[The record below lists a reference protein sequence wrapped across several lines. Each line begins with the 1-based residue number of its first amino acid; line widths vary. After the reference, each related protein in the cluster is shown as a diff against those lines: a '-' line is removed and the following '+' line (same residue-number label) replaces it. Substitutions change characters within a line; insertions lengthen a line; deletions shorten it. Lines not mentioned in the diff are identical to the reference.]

1 MMAGTGGLIPLLCLC
16 ADGGGVAPAHPSVHR
31 AEPGPAS
38 ESDAPAIEIETSYVG
53 EIMGNARG
61 GRKRGARY
69 LDNAY
74 VAAAVD
80 LDRLAGWRGGRASVS
95 ALYNN
100 GTSLSD
106 LVGDDHGASNIE
118 TGVRTLRLYEAW
130 IEQRV
135 GKTSLRF
142 GLYDL
147 NSEFDALESSAPFVG
162 SSHGIGTDFGQTGQ
176 NGPSIFPVTSLALR
190 LDMEARPGVSVRAA
204 ILDGVPGD
212 PRHPARTAILLDR
225 GDGALLVG
233 EADVRVGDAR
243 FLLGHWRYTARF
255 DRHDGG
261 IGRGNK
267 GYYLRGESLLWQRN
281 DTRLSAFFRLGIAS
295 GRFNKMDR
303 FASGGFH
310 LAAPIA
316 ARPDDAFG
324 FAVSSGVL
332 SRDYRLEIPS
342 DKAET
347 AIEAT
352 YLLRLAPWL
361 ALQPSAQWIMSPGAE
376 RSVRDALVLGM
387 RFSIQYG
394 WSR

>member
-1 MMAGTGGLIPLLCLC
+1 MTGTGGLLPLLCLC
-16 ADGGGVAPAHPSVHR
+16 ADGGGVAPSHPAVHHGEPAR
-31 AEPGPAS
+31 AADDET
-38 ESDAPAIEIETSYVG
+38 PAIELEASYVS
-53 EIMGNARG
+53 EIIGNARG
-61 GRKRGARY
+61 GQKRRARY

-100 GTSLSD
+100 GASLGG

-118 TGVRTLRLYEAW
+118 TGVKALRLYEAW
-130 IEQRV
+130 VEQRV
-135 GKTSLRF
+135 GRASLRF

-147 NSEFDALESSAPFVG
+147 NSEFDALESSALFVG
-162 SSHGIGTDFGQTGQ
+162 SSHGIGTDIGQTGR

-190 LDMEARPGVSVRAA
+190 ADLEVRAGVRLRAA

-212 PRHPARTAILLDR
+212 PRHPARTAIQFHR
-225 GDGALLVG
+225 GEGALLIG
-233 EADVRVGDAR
+233 EADVRVADAR

-255 DRHDGG
+255 DRHDGAV
-261 IGRGNK
+261 GRGNQ
-267 GYYLRGESLLWQRN
+267 GYYLRGETLLWQRK
-281 DTRLSAFFRLGIAS
+281 DMRLSAFFRLGLAS
-295 GRFNKMDR
+295 GRFNKMGR

-310 LAAPIA
+310 VAAPFA
-316 ARPDDAFG
+316 ERPDDALG
-324 FAVSSGVL
+324 FAVSSGAI

-352 YLLRLAPWL
+352 YLFRVAPWL
-361 ALQPSAQWIMSPGAE
+361 ALQPNAQWIMSPGAE
-376 RSVRDALVLGM
+376 RGTRDALVLGM
-387 RFSIQYG
+387 RFSMQYD
-394 WSR
+394 WAR